1 MLMSRIQKGPP
12 TEVFK
17 LYTHQCQS
25 IGCLL
30 PNIMT
35 AVSKKTSLPVHTSL
49 CWTGPV
55 TPTAETT
62 ANYSIRHHLEPL
74 VLTVL
79 GGNQIPWSYVYAR
92 LRVHH

>member
-17 LYTHQCQS
+17 LYT
-25 IGCLL
+25 
-30 PNIMT
+30 P
-35 AVSKKTSLPVHTSL
+35 VSVNRMPASQHHDSSQQEKTSLPVHTSL

-79 GGNQIPWSYVYAR
+79 GIRYLGATCM
-92 LRVHH
+92 LG

>member
-1 MLMSRIQKGPP
+1 MLIAGVQKGPP
-12 TEVFK
+12 TEVVK
-17 LYTHQCQS
+17 LLTHQCQS
-25 IGCLL
+25 TGCLP

-35 AVSKKTSLPVHTSL
+35 AVSKKTSFPVHTSL

-74 VLTVL
+74 VLTDTL
-79 GGNQIPWSYVYAR
+79 G
-92 LRVHH
+92 LRVC